1 VTVTSVLQAF
11 YLFVPLL
18 VASAL
23 SGLVLKHDLW
33 RRLRRPIDH
42 GKMWRGRRLFGD
54 SKTWRGVVVAVVG
67 CLSGVAL
74 QSALAGTR
82 VDSLSLLDYPSA
94 QAVWVGA
101 AMGAGAM
108 LGELPNSFTKRQLGI
123 APGKT
128 TRGPLAVVFYVW
140 DQVDLLT
147 GAWPAISL
155 CVTPR
160 AEVVVASFL
169 LALVVHPT
177 ISLVGFVLGARKT
190 AR

>member
-1 VTVTSVLQAF
+1 VAVTSVLQAF

-42 GKMWRGRRLFGD
+42 GTTWRGHRLFGD
-54 SKTWRGVVVAVVG
+54 SKTWRGVVVAVIG
-67 CLSGVAL
+67 CLIGVAL
-74 QSALAGTR
+74 QCALVATR
-82 VDSLSLLDYPSA
+82 VDSLSLLDYSGRG
-94 QAVWVGA
+94 AVWVGA

-108 LGELPNSFTKRQLGI
+108 VGELPNSFAKRQLGI

-128 TRGPLAVVFYVW
+128 TKGPLSIVFYVW
-140 DQVDLLT
+140 DQVDLLI
-147 GAWPAISL
+147 GAWPAISFW
-155 CVTPR
+155 VAPD
-160 AEVVVASFL
+160 AEVVVASFA
-169 LALVVHPT
+169 LALVIHPT
-177 ISLVGFVLGARKT
+177 ISLIGFAAGARKS